1 MCHPLPVRPWG
12 FRKVDNATKIRSFRF
27 IAKRRNAKNRWK
39 CPALRAFFCLMP
51 QTVVFTGRLLESPLR
66 CAVYARARPSG
77 PCDGGESAR
86 PSGSSISNLWQ
97 YCHYFE
103 IAGPVLG
110 FFRTFVFQKTGCDSH
125 KFEIE
130 RPRRGG
136 HHDHEHLRLSARR
149 AFARLVGP
157 PPAGRWR
164 ARAGLCGGADAGRRG
179 VCAIWQSVKADGH
192 VRAQNRDFFVRPCGF
207 FVRPCG
213 RCADPSHGFRVPSHG
228 SAVPWDGFF
237 D

>member
-1 MCHPLPVRPWG
+1 MPGVACFLLPYASDSCFSRGGCWRALCVVLFTRGRGRP
-12 FRKVDNATKIRSFRF
+12 
-27 IAKRRNAKNRWK
+27 
-39 CPALRAFFCLMP
+39 
-51 QTVVFTGRLLESPLR
+51 GRV
-66 CAVYARARPSG
+66 AGA
-77 PCDGGESAR
+77 ESAR
-86 PSGSSISNLWQ
+86 PSGGSISNLWQ

-110 FFRTFVFQKTGCDSH
+110 FFRTILFQKTGCDSH

-164 ARAGLCGGADAGRRG
+164 ARAGPCGGAAAGRRG
-179 VCAIWQSVKADGH
+179 VCVIWQSVKADGGLC
-192 VRAQNRDFFVRPCGF
+192 VQNREFSVRPCGF
-207 FVRPCG
+207 FVYPCG
-213 RCADPSHGFRVPSHG
+213 CTINPSHGFPFPSHG
-228 SAVPWDGFF
+228 FLFPRDGFS
-237 D
+237 DPRPVSDGKMAPICAI